1 MGRWQE
7 GVEDVNLDL
16 HRVIERYKDIETIG
30 FAGPGIALIA
40 LTMSRSPVTASAWLT
55 LAIGLKSFSHFGFL
69 VNLQEIAP
77 QYSGVLH
84 GLSNTAGTFAAIVCF
99 LLIMLNAMLLFY
111 AYANVTFFIFQFLVF
126 TMTIKDDVISMQ
138 YFFHL
143 VYIGDL
149 GTLSQSTECWPHSG
163 EIIFVSV
170 WSTTL
175 IFIFECQ

>member
-1 MGRWQE
+1 MGVTTKDVTIVDLGLFRKFKEISQAYE
-7 GVEDVNLDL
+7 ARFPFLDEDVIRTLLDIPL
-16 HRVIERYKDIETIG
+16 
-30 FAGPGIALIA
+30 
-40 LTMSRSPVTASAWLT
+40 W
-55 LAIGLKSFSHFGFL
+55 
-69 VNLQEIAP
+69 EIADLDQP
-77 QYSGVLH
+77 SGVGDKIILREISIQYSSSWKSTKV
-84 GLSNTAGTFAAIVCF
+84 SWSYRNR
-99 LLIMLNAMLLFY
+99 
-111 AYANVTFFIFQFLVF
+111 FLVF